1 VASAVS
7 AAKVEGTV
15 VNIAIIGA
23 GVAGLTAAY
32 ELTQG
37 GHRVTVFEA
46 ADRPGGLASGF
57 KDEGWEWSLERF
69 YHHWFASDDA
79 VIGLIEELGARNR
92 LFFPWPTTSLY
103 YQGRIYP
110 LDSPVPW
117 LKFMP
122 ISQLHRAIR
131 VLQFTPLPFIDRLR
145 VGLAAFYL
153 TLTRD
158 WRPLERITADE
169 WMRRAV
175 GERAYRVWWK
185 PLLVGKFGDDYQDVN
200 MAWFWARAYKRTA
213 RLGYFVGGFQAFAD
227 ALAGRV
233 RAQGADIR
241 LNTPVGAIAPA
252 PGNGLRVQ
260 LAAEEATFDRVIA
273 TVSPEWLAQL
283 VPALPA
289 DYQEG
294 LKKLKSMGSVVL
306 ILALKHRLTDGHY
319 WINLP
324 KGEGFPFLG
333 LVEHTNFIDPKHYGG
348 DHLVYCGDY
357 LKPDHEY
364 FSLSHEELLARF
376 LPALS
381 RFNPDFEPGWVR
393 KSWLFREKYAQPVP
407 PTNHSHNIPPLE
419 TPIPGLYWASMSQV
433 YPWDRGTN
441 YAVEIGREV
450 ARRVVSG

>member
-1 VASAVS
+1 MRVDSL
-7 AAKVEGTV
+7 
-15 VNIAIIGA
+15 NIAIIGA

-32 ELTQG
+32 ELTKHD
-37 GHRVTVFEA
+37 HRVVVFEA
-46 ADRPGGLASGF
+46 AERTGGLASGF
-57 KDEGWEWSLERF
+57 RDERWEWSLERF

-79 VIGLIEELGARNR
+79 VIGLIDELGAHDR
-92 LFFPWPTTSLY
+92 LFFRWPTTSLY
-103 YQGRIYP
+103 HQEWIYP

-117 LKFMP
+117 LKFIP
-122 ISQLHRAIR
+122 ISQLHRALR

-158 WRPLERITADE
+158 WHPLERVTADE
-169 WMRRAV
+169 WMRRMV
-175 GERAYRVWWK
+175 GDRAYNVWWK
-185 PLLVGKFGDDYQDVN
+185 PLLVGKFGDYYQDVN

-227 ALAGRV
+227 ALTDRV
-233 RAQGADIR
+233 QVQGAEIR
-241 LNTPVGAIAPA
+241 LNAPVRAIESSPD
-252 PGNGLRVQ
+252 GGLVVR
-260 LAAEEATFDRVIA
+260 ATSEDEVFDRVIA
-273 TVSPEWLAQL
+273 TVSPGLLTRLA
-283 VPALPA
+283 PSLPSE
-289 DYQEG
+289 YLEG
-294 LKKLKSMGSVVL
+294 LRKLKSLGAVVL

-324 KGEGFPFLG
+324 KDEGFPFLA
-333 LVEHTNFIDPKHYGG
+333 LVEHTNYVDPKHYGG

-376 LPALS
+376 LPALP
-381 RFNPDFEPGWVR
+381 RFNPDFRPDWVR
-393 KSWLFREKYAQPVP
+393 TSWLFREKYAQPVP
-407 PTNHSHNIPPLE
+407 PVNHSRNIPDLA

-441 YAVEIGREV
+441 YAVEIGQEV
-450 ARRVVSG
+450 ARRVISED

>member
-1 VASAVS
+1 
-7 AAKVEGTV
+7 
-15 VNIAIIGA
+15 
-23 GVAGLTAAY
+23 
-32 ELTQG
+32 
-37 GHRVTVFEA
+37 
-46 ADRPGGLASGF
+46 
-57 KDEGWEWSLERF
+57 
-69 YHHWFASDDA
+69 
-79 VIGLIEELGARNR
+79 
-92 LFFPWPTTSLY
+92 
-103 YQGRIYP
+103 
-110 LDSPVPW
+110 
-117 LKFMP
+117 
-122 ISQLHRAIR
+122 
-131 VLQFTPLPFIDRLR
+131 
-145 VGLAAFYL
+145 
-153 TLTRD
+153 
-158 WRPLERITADE
+158 
-169 WMRRAV
+169 
-175 GERAYRVWWK
+175 
-185 PLLVGKFGDDYQDVN
+185 
-200 MAWFWARAYKRTA
+200 
-213 RLGYFVGGFQAFAD
+213 
-227 ALAGRV
+227 
-233 RAQGADIR
+233 
-241 LNTPVGAIAPA
+241 
-252 PGNGLRVQ
+252 VQ